1 MQGPSYSLKRVI
13 VALASG
19 LVAFIAISSVAAA
32 LSLSGPSLGA
42 GDASVA
48 KCDTDGINVDSFG
61 FDTNGRIT
69 SAEISGISNPTCV
82 DGQLTIHLT
91 DSANASIGSGG
102 PVAVTG
108 ESVTVAITGLPSPFD
123 VKHEVIII
131 VGP

>member
-1 MQGPSYSLKRVI
+1 MKRAI
-13 VALASG
+13 LALASG

-32 LSLSGPSLGA
+32 LSLSGSSLGA
-42 GDASVA
+42 GDASVT

-61 FDTNGRIT
+61 FDTNGLIT
-69 SAEISGISNPTCV
+69 SAAISGISPTCV
-82 DGQLTIHLT
+82 NVNAQFTIHLT
-91 DSANASIGSGG
+91 NSANASIGSGG

-108 ESVTVAITGLPSPFD
+108 ETMTVPISSMPSPFN

>member
-1 MQGPSYSLKRVI
+1 MKRVI
-13 VALASG
+13 LALASG

-32 LSLSGPSLGA
+32 LSLSGSSLGA
-42 GDASVA
+42 GDASVT

-61 FDTNGRIT
+61 FDTNGLIT
-69 SAEISGISNPTCV
+69 SAAISGIDPLCAN
-82 DGQLTIHLT
+82 GQLTIHLT
-91 DSANASIGSGG
+91 TNDNVSIGSGG

-108 ESVTVAITGLPSPFD
+108 VSMTVAITGLPSPFD